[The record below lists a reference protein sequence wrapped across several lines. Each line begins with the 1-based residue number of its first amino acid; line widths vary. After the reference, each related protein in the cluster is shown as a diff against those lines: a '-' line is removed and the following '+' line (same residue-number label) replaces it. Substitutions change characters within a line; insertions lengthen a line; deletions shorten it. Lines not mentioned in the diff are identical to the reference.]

1 MFYMFFKLIDEKKS
15 KNVGTNIEYGD
26 INLSDFFTKKVLI
39 LVETNFEC
47 NYYQD
52 ETTIHHFLF

>member
-39 LVETNFEC
+39 LVEKL
-47 NYYQD
+47 Q
-52 ETTIHHFLF
+52 L